1 MARMSGGKKSMLN
14 LFILIVG
21 IIVLVPMLLKFLRVD
36 VAGFLDVPAAA
47 MGAALPAHA
56 SPFYSDTRM
65 CNFNTECEGARC
77 VSGQCISNRPSGGA
91 PEQGGLY

>member
-14 LFILIVG
+14 LFLLIVG
-21 IIVLVPMLLKFLRVD
+21 VIIFVPMLLKFFRVD

-47 MGAALPAHA
+47 SAAALPAHA

-65 CNFNTECEGARC
+65 CNFTSDCEGKRC
-77 VSGQCISNRPSGGA
+77 VNGQCVSNSPSGAA